1 MSTTSVPLHRARR
14 ALPAALLALATA
26 ALAACGDSTPTPG
39 VSGDPDSLT
48 YAPAL
53 AVDLKSMT
61 KRPSGLYVRDVR
73 PGTGPAAD
81 SMATVQVHYTGWLAD
96 GTKFDSS
103 VDRDEAFTFTLGIG
117 QVIPAWDEGVRG
129 MRVGGKRRLVTPPIL
144 AYGNTRTGPIPA
156 SATLIFD
163 VELLGI
169 VPAEPTGLRKPNAD
183 SIARLDSLLRDSL
196 AKAKAA
202 RTAPRR

>member
-1 MSTTSVPLHRARR
+1 MPTTSAPRR
-14 ALPAALLALATA
+14 PPRRLLPALLALVTA
-26 ALAACGDSTPTPG
+26 GALAGCGDATPTPG

-53 AVDLKSMT
+53 AVDLKAMT
-61 KRPSGLYVRDVR
+61 KRPSGLYVQDVR
-73 PGTGPAAD
+73 PGTGPVAD

-103 VDRDEAFTFTLGIG
+103 VDRKEAFTFTLGIG

-144 AYGNTRTGPIPA
+144 AYGNTRTGPIPP
-156 SATLIFD
+156 SATLVFD

-183 SIARLDSLLRDSL
+183 SLARVDSLLRDSL

-202 RTAPRR
+202 RSAPAR